1 MTIPVGI
8 PPALSDALASRYT
21 LTRELGQGGMATV
34 FLAQDIKHG
43 RDVALKVLREEQSA
57 ALGAERFER
66 EIKLLARLR
75 HPFILPLH
83 DSGDAA
89 GELYFVM
96 SYVDGESLR
105 ARLAREGN
113 IPLEDAIRIAQQ
125 IADALDYAHG
135 EGVVHRDVKPENILL
150 SRHGHALL
158 ADFGIARGALITPQ
172 TSDALTQIG
181 IAIGTASYMSPEQA
195 LGEASID
202 GHSDV
207 YALGCVVHEM
217 LSGRPPFTGPTALS
231 VVAQHLGTPAPSLA
245 ASRADLPAS
254 VVRAVAR
261 ALEKEP
267 SARFPTAGA
276 FVQAMLAA
284 DAPQRGSASAVA
296 STPRLSIAVL
306 PLVNQSTDAE
316 TEFFSDGMTE
326 ELITAL
332 AKVEGLRVVSRSS
345 TFAFKGANVPV
356 REIGERLGVGFVL
369 DATIRRAG
377 KRLRMTA
384 HLSAVD
390 DDTTLW
396 SETYERQLEDVFAV
410 QDDITRCI
418 VETITE
424 ALQLGHLRG
433 ATPVKQPRSLE
444 AYDLY
449 LLGRHHWYERTE
461 TGMRRALELFQRA
474 AEADPSYAR
483 AYSGIADSAA
493 LLASWQFASPQEMYP
508 QAVAAARRAIELD
521 PSSADAH
528 ASLGFVN
535 LNWEWNWD
543 AALRELRTAIML
555 NPSHETAHRWL
566 SAFLAGIGRSD
577 EALPI
582 AQRARELDP
591 LSVLPRMNLGI
602 VHYLA
607 WRYEDAAA
615 EFRRVV
621 EKDPAFVRG
630 YVFLAVTLALLDRH
644 EDAIAAARKSI
655 ELSNGPM
662 MNLGLGMCLGC
673 ARRFDDAR
681 TLMVPLLA
689 KLPPRYLAE
698 AHLAMNDVPAALD
711 ALERGCEERADWMY
725 SIGREPYFRALHAHP
740 RFVALLERM
749 RLSQGS
755 AERA

>member
-1 MTIPVGI
+1 M
-8 PPALSDALASRYT
+8 R
-21 LTRELGQGGMATV
+21 
-34 FLAQDIKHG
+34 
-43 RDVALKVLREEQSA
+43 
-57 ALGAERFER
+57 
-66 EIKLLARLR
+66 
-75 HPFILPLH
+75 
-83 DSGDAA
+83 
-89 GELYFVM
+89 
-96 SYVDGESLR
+96 
-105 ARLAREGN
+105 
-113 IPLEDAIRIAQQ
+113 
-125 IADALDYAHG
+125 
-135 EGVVHRDVKPENILL
+135 
-150 SRHGHALL
+150 
-158 ADFGIARGALITPQ
+158 
-172 TSDALTQIG
+172 
-181 IAIGTASYMSPEQA
+181 
-195 LGEASID
+195 
-202 GHSDV
+202 
-207 YALGCVVHEM
+207 
-217 LSGRPPFTGPTALS
+217 
-231 VVAQHLGTPAPSLA
+231 
-245 ASRADLPAS
+245 
-254 VVRAVAR
+254 
-261 ALEKEP
+261 
-267 SARFPTAGA
+267 
-276 FVQAMLAA
+276 AA
-284 DAPQRGSASAVA
+284 DAPVRASASTVA

-332 AKVEGLRVVSRSS
+332 AKVEGLRVVSRTS
-345 TFAFKGANVPV
+345 TFAFKGATVPV
-356 REIGERLGVGFVL
+356 REIGARLGVGFVL

-390 DDTTLW
+390 DDTALW

-410 QDDITRCI
+410 QDDITHCI
-418 VETITE
+418 VETITQ

-433 ATPVKQPRSLE
+433 ATPVKQPQSLE

-461 TGMRRALELFQRA
+461 TGMRRALELFQQA

-528 ASLGFVN
+528 ASLGFVK
-535 LNWEWNWD
+535 LNWEWDWD
-543 AALRELRTAIML
+543 AALRELRAAITL

-566 SAFLAGIGRSD
+566 SAFLAGIGRAD

-582 AQRARELDP
+582 AERARELDP

-607 WRYEDAAA
+607 WRFEDAAA

-644 EDAIAAARKSI
+644 QDAIAAARKSI
-655 ELSNGPM
+655 ELSNGPL

-681 TLMVPLLA
+681 ALMEPLLA

-711 ALERGCEERADWMY
+711 ALERGSEERADWMY
-725 SIGREPYFRALHAHP
+725 SIGREPYFRGLHAHP

-749 RLSQGS
+749 RLPMVPASLP
-755 AERA
+755 APA

>member
-1 MTIPVGI
+1 
-8 PPALSDALASRYT
+8 
-21 LTRELGQGGMATV
+21 MATV
-34 FLAQDIKHG
+34 YLAHDLKHD

-83 DSGDAA
+83 DSGDAV

-105 ARLAREGN
+105 ARLVREGT
-113 IPLEDAIRIAQQ
+113 IPLEDAVRIAEQV
-125 IADALDYAHG
+125 ADALDYAHG

-158 ADFGIARGALITPQ
+158 ADFGIARGALITPA
-172 TSDALTQIG
+172 TLGTLTQAG

-195 LGEASID
+195 LGETGID
-202 GHSDV
+202 GRSDV
-207 YALGCVVHEM
+207 YALGCVLHEM
-217 LSGRPPFTGPTALS
+217 LSGRPPFSGPTALS
-231 VVAQHLGTPAPSLA
+231 VVAQHVGTPAPSLA
-245 ASRADLPAS
+245 AARADLPGS

-261 ALEKEP
+261 ALAKAP
-267 SARFPTAGA
+267 SARFPTATA
-276 FVQAMLAA
+276 FVQALLAPDVA
-284 DAPQRGSASAVA
+284 RRVSASAVA

-306 PLVNQSTDAE
+306 PLANQSPDTE

-345 TFAFKGANVPV
+345 TFAFKGGTVSA
-356 REIGERLGVGFVL
+356 RDIGERLGVGFVL
-369 DATIRRAG
+369 DASIRRSG

-384 HLSAVD
+384 HLVD
-390 DDTTLW
+390 VGDDTTLW

-418 VETITE
+418 VETITQ

-433 ATPVKQPRSLE
+433 ATPVQPTQNLE

-461 TGMRRALELFQRA
+461 AGMRRALELFQQA
-474 AEADPSYAR
+474 AAADPSYAR

-508 QAVAAARRAIELD
+508 QAVAASRRAIELD

-528 ASLGFVN
+528 ASLGFVK
-535 LNWEWNWD
+535 LNWEWDWD
-543 AALRELRTAIML
+543 GALRELRAAITL

-566 SAFLAGIGRSD
+566 SAFLAGIGRPD

-582 AQRARELDP
+582 AERARELDP

-602 VHYLA
+602 VSYLA
-607 WRYEDAAA
+607 WRYEDAVA
-615 EFRRVV
+615 EFRRVI

-630 YVFLAVTLALLDRH
+630 YVFLAATLALLDRH
-644 EDAIAAARKSI
+644 EEAIAAARTSI
-655 ELSNGPM
+655 ELSNGGPM
-662 MNLGLGMCLGC
+662 MNLGLGLCVGRAGRLDE
-673 ARRFDDAR
+673 ARAI
-681 TLMVPLLA
+681 LMPLLPV
-689 KLPPRYLAE
+689 LPPRYAAE
-698 AHLAMNDVPAALD
+698 AHVVMGDAPAALD
-711 ALERGCEERADWMY
+711 ALERACEERSDWMY
-725 SIGREPYFRALHAHP
+725 AIATEPYFRGLHAHP
-740 RFVALLERM
+740 RFIQLLERM
-749 RLSQGS
+749 RLGRGPTEHQ
-755 AERA
+755 

>member
-113 IPLEDAIRIAQQ
+113 ISLEDAVRIAQQ

-158 ADFGIARGALITPQ
+158 ADFGIARGAPIAPQ

-195 LGEASID
+195 LGEANID

-217 LSGRPPFTGPTALS
+217 LSGRPPFTGPTALA

-267 SARFPTAGA
+267 SARFPTATA

-377 KRLRMTA
+377 KRLRLTA
-384 HLSAVD
+384 HLSAVG

-508 QAVAAARRAIELD
+508 QAVTAARRAIELD

-555 NPSHETAHRWL
+555 NPSHETARRWL

-607 WRYEDAAA
+607 WRYEDAVA
-615 EFRRVV
+615 EFRHVV

-644 EDAIAAARKSI
+644 EDAMAAARKSI
-655 ELSNGPM
+655 ELSNGPL
-662 MNLGLGMCLGC
+662 MNLGLGMCFGC

-681 TLMVPLLA
+681 TLMAPLLA

-698 AHLAMNDVPAALD
+698 AHLAMNEVPAALD

-755 AERA
+755 AEHA